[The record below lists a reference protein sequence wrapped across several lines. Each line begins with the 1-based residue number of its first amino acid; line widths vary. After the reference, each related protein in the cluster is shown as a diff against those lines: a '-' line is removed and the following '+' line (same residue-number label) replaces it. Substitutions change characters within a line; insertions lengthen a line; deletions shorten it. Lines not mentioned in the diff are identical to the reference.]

1 LIHRESTRA
10 GGPLIK
16 INCGALPRDLLE
28 SELFGYEAG
37 AFTGAQRQGKSG
49 LIELAHKGTL
59 FLDEIGDMPLDLQVK
74 LLHVLQDRVIV
85 RLGGTRSISVDVRI
99 IAATNR
105 DLKAMVEE
113 RTFRDDLFYRL
124 NVVPIFVPPLAE
136 RKDDIPP
143 LIQHFMD
150 EFNAKYELRR
160 VVSEQSIALLLAYDW
175 PGNVRELRNVVE
187 RLVVT
192 SQDDV
197 IEPEFLD
204 GVLPAGAF
212 RTERSDF
219 RGRVERFERR
229 LIEDAMREHG
239 STRDVA
245 KALGLSQ
252 SSVVR
257 KLHRG

>member
-1 LIHRESTRA
+1 
-10 GGPLIK
+10 
-16 INCGALPRDLLE
+16 
-28 SELFGYEAG
+28 
-37 AFTGAQRQGKSG
+37 
-49 LIELAHKGTL
+49 
-59 FLDEIGDMPLDLQVK
+59 
-74 LLHVLQDRVIV
+74 
-85 RLGGTRSISVDVRI
+85 
-99 IAATNR
+99 
-105 DLKAMVEE
+105 
-113 RTFRDDLFYRL
+113 
-124 NVVPIFVPPLAE
+124 
-136 RKDDIPP
+136 
-143 LIQHFMD
+143 
-150 EFNAKYELRR
+150 LRR

-204 GVLPAGAF
+204 GVLPAEAF

-229 LIEDAMREHG
+229 LIEDAMREHR